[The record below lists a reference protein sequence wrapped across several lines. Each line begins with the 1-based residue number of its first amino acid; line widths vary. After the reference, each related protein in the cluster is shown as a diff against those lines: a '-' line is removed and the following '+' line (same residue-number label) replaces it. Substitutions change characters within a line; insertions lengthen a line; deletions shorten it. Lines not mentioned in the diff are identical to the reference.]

1 MRYLVLLAI
10 LVVPMLAA
18 DKKKKP
24 VFTTKTKVQVGTPA
38 SSNKSTSSFGFGG
51 LDRNGDGS
59 LSRAEYLYNK
69 NSAQGAEFDKLDTNK
84 DGRLSRSEYR

>member
-10 LVVPMLAA
+10 LSLPMLAA

-24 VFTTKTKVQVGTPA
+24 VVTTKTKVQVGTPA
-38 SSNKSTSSFGFGG
+38 STNKSTSFGFGG
-51 LDRNGDGS
+51 LDRNNDGS

>member
-1 MRYLVLLAI
+1 MRLLLLFLLLA
-10 LVVPMLAA
+10 LPTLAA

-24 VFTTKTKVQVGTPA
+24 VVTTTAKVQVGGTAPKT
-38 SSNKSTSSFGFGG
+38 NKSTFGFGG

-59 LSRAEYLYNK
+59 ISRAEYLYNK
-69 NSAQGAEFDKLDTNK
+69 SSAQGSEFDKLDTNK